1 METRRPYENAKNRRT
16 NAEFRQPSNG
26 RGMYTLALPMG
37 KYDVTVERQGFS
49 KAVRNNVRVLIGG
62 TGEWDFSLVKAE

>member
-1 METRRPYENAKNRRT
+1 
-16 NAEFRQPSNG
+16 
-26 RGMYTLALPMG
+26 MYRLALPMG